1 MTPRAYLYKN
11 TTCVPK
17 IPLQCAKYKNQ
28 NSTDFLYKS
37 FISYKKIFQKY
48 KKSLNFRKIVVFQSK
63 FHYF

>member
-1 MTPRAYLYKN
+1 MYLKLN

-28 NSTDFLYKS
+28 NFTDFLYKS
-37 FISYKKIFQKY
+37 FISYKISFKNV
-48 KKSLNFRKIVVFQSK
+48 KKSLKFRKIVVFQSK